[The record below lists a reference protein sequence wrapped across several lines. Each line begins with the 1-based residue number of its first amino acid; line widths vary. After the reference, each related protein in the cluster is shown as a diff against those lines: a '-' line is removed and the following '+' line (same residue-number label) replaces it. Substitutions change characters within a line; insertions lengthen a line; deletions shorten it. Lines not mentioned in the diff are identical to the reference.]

1 MDDKQFHAMLLH
13 LDKTIE
19 ASKGEMAASGVVSEC
34 ADCAVT
40 GEGTCCSARTG
51 HKSDSILLL
60 VNLLLN
66 NPLPEKEHNAD
77 LCYFLTGSG
86 CSLRARPVICV
97 NFVCGRIRENI
108 PFQTLIHLQKTIGDE
123 LDTLF
128 AIEEYVKKKLLKTK
142 TIRE

>member
-1 MDDKQFHAMLLH
+1 MLLQ
-13 LDKTIE
+13 LDKNIE
-19 ASKGEMAASGVVSEC
+19 VSKGEMAASGIVREC
-34 ADCAVT
+34 ADCAVN

-51 HKSDSILLL
+51 QKSDSILLL

-66 NPLPEKEHNAD
+66 NPLPEKEYNAD

-97 NFVCGRIRENI
+97 NFVCSRIRENI
-108 PFQTLIHLQKTIGDE
+108 PFQALIHLQQTIGIE

-128 AIEEYVKKKLLKTK
+128 MIEEYVKRKIAGKKDNAQ
-142 TIRE
+142 R